1 LRTATLVDATPE
13 AGSFTASTIFLP
25 RARLR
30 MAVGGV
36 PSTSTERC
44 TIPSLPAASS
54 ATSRSVCEPSAMPLP
69 AKRTLRT
76 EAGHGTGRV

>member
-13 AGSFTASTIFLP
+13 AGCFTESTIFLP

-36 PSTSTERC
+36 PSINTERC
-44 TIPSLPAASS
+44 TIPSLPEASS
-54 ATSRSVCEPSAMPLP
+54 ATSRTV
-69 AKRTLRT
+69 
-76 EAGHGTGRV
+76 